1 MIDPHVHLRDWAQ
14 SDKETIMH
22 GLRVAKDAGFTLV
35 FDMPNT
41 APPLTHRDV
50 IVARLSDGLEA
61 AKEIKGISYHVYAGL
76 TPDRSQIH
84 EAVSAYN
91 ELFPLV
97 IGLKLFAGQ
106 STGNMGI
113 VDRASQ
119 LSVFRALAEE
129 GYSGVLAVHAEKE
142 SLLRPELYID
152 GHFETHS
159 LARPAEAET
168 ESVRDLIE
176 LASEAGFCGT
186 LHIAHVS
193 AAGTVDLIRRA
204 KASGLRITMGVTPH
218 HALLTSS
225 DAADHSRFLKMNPPL
240 RSEADRAAVFGA
252 LLDGTADWAESDHA
266 PHTLDD
272 KEKGASGIPGFIGML
287 ILLERLREA
296 GAGEDRLRDLFC
308 MNAARAFGIEVD
320 DASLPKNIRRRVMML
335 EGEYPF
341 SPYKGMC

>member
-14 SDKETIMH
+14 SDKETILH
-22 GLRVAKDAGFTLV
+22 GLKAAKDAGFTHV

-41 APPLTHRDV
+41 SPALTHRDV

-61 AKEIKGISYHVYAGL
+61 AKTLKGISYHVYAGL
-76 TPDRSQIH
+76 TADEAQIR

-113 VDRASQ
+113 VDKASQ
-119 LSVFRALAEE
+119 KSVFKVLSDAN
-129 GYSGVLAVHAEKE
+129 YSGVLAVHAEKE
-142 SLLRPELYID
+142 SLLRPELYSP

-159 LARPAEAET
+159 LARPAEAEI
-168 ESVRDLIE
+168 ESVKDLLEISE
-176 LASEAGFCGT
+176 EAGFNGT

-193 AAGTVDLIRRA
+193 TKGAVELIRDA
-204 KASGLRITMGVTPH
+204 KRKGRHVTMGVTPH
-218 HALLTSS
+218 HALLTSENAKDS
-225 DAADHSRFLKMNPPL
+225 SLFLKMNPPL
-240 RSEADRAAVFGA
+240 RCEEDRDAVFSA

-266 PHTLDD
+266 PHSIED
-272 KEKGASGIPGFIGML
+272 KEKGASGIPGFLGML
-287 ILLERLREA
+287 LLLDNLRKA
-296 GAGEDRLRDLFC
+296 GADEDRLKDLFAL
-308 MNAARAFGIEVD
+308 NAARAFSLEED
-320 DASLPKNIRRRVMML
+320 DVILPKNIRKRLFRL

-341 SPYKGMC
+341 NPYKGLY